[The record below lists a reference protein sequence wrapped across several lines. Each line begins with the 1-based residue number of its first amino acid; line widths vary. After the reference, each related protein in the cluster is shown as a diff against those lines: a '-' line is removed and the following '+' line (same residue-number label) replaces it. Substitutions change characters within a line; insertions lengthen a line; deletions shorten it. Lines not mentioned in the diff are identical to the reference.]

1 MSKSNLSP
9 GATYLELNKSGNFQ
23 MLFLGLIELLK
34 KKLQR
39 IDVGDSGHYYY
50 NLARYMT
57 GVIISGILLVISGR
71 IPNKKIRF
79 LCGERFD

>member
-1 MSKSNLSP
+1 MFKSILSP
-9 GATYLELNKSGNFQ
+9 GATYLELNKPGNFQ

-39 IDVGDSGHYYY
+39 IDVGGSGHYYY
-50 NLARYMT
+50 TCGKRYMT
-57 GVIISGILLVISGR
+57 GVIIIGILLATCGR

-79 LCGERFD
+79 FLW